1 MPFAATWMDL
11 EIIVLSEKSQVKTNI
26 IIYCLHVESKKIVQ
40 MNLFTN
46 RNRPTDIENTLLTK
60 GESGSGEG

>member
-1 MPFAATWMDL
+1 MPFAAPWMDV
-11 EIIVLSEKSQVKTNI
+11 EIIVLSEKSQGKTNI
-26 IIYCLHVESKKIVQ
+26 IRYCLHVESKKIVQ

>member
-1 MPFAATWMDL
+1 MDGPRD
-11 EIIVLSEKSQVKTNI
+11 
-26 IIYCLHVESKKIVQ
+26 YCLKWKKPGKDKYHNILLTCGIKKIVQ

>member
-1 MPFAATWMDL
+1 MDGPRD
-11 EIIVLSEKSQVKTNI
+11 
-26 IIYCLHVESKKIVQ
+26 YCLKWKTPGKDKYHNILLTCGIKKIVQ